1 MIKNFTISWRY
12 TSLIIGLLL
21 VFAVYK
27 FAADL
32 LLNNVKDA
40 NKKASYVYIKSN
52 QSFDRLMFNL
62 KKDEILKNPE
72 SFERVAKLLNISDK
86 IKPGRYKIEY
96 GLSNLDIIKILK
108 SGSQEPLNLVV
119 KYAKRK
125 ENLALA
131 LSKQLELDSASLLN
145 IINDSNTLK
154 KAKMDENNII
164 SLFVPNTYNIYWN
177 ITGQKLIERM
187 IKEYNTF
194 WNVNRTTKSILMKLS
209 LQQVATLASIVMSE
223 TNKIDEMPIV
233 ARVYLNRIE
242 KGMALQADPT
252 VLFALNDSTIKRV
265 LSIHLAFNSPYNTYL
280 NSGLPPGP
288 ICMASPEA
296 IDAVLNAPLH
306 NYLYFCAKDDLSG
319 YHNFAETFAQHQL
332 NARKY
337 QQELNRR
344 GY

>member
-1 MIKNFTISWRY
+1 
-12 TSLIIGLLL
+12 
-21 VFAVYK
+21 
-27 FAADL
+27 
-32 LLNNVKDA
+32 
-40 NKKASYVYIKSN
+40 
-52 QSFDRLMFNL
+52 MFNL

-145 IINDSNTLK
+145 IINDSNTLQ

>member
-1 MIKNFTISWRY
+1 
-12 TSLIIGLLL
+12 
-21 VFAVYK
+21 
-27 FAADL
+27 
-32 LLNNVKDA
+32 
-40 NKKASYVYIKSN
+40 
-52 QSFDRLMFNL
+52 
-62 KKDEILKNPE
+62 
-72 SFERVAKLLNISDK
+72 
-86 IKPGRYKIEY
+86 
-96 GLSNLDIIKILK
+96 
-108 SGSQEPLNLVV
+108 LNLVV